1 MGVGGDPGRS
11 GPLSVLHGLDKNS
24 ECVRHPLIER
34 CLLFCG
40 GSATARHNVMAHG
53 IGKRILFMPERILDR
68 LQLCPNK
75 GLASVR
81 LDPG

>member
-1 MGVGGDPGRS
+1 M
-11 GPLSVLHGLDKNS
+11 LHGLDKNP

-34 CLLFCG
+34 GPLSYG

-53 IGKRILFMPERILDR
+53 IGKRILFMPERIIDR
-68 LQLCPNK
+68 LQLCQNK